1 MATIK
6 IPTPLRAYT
15 YSTPEIQVTG
25 ETVGEALHNLIT
37 QYPDLRQHLYNGSEL
52 RNFVN
57 VYVGSEDIRQRDGLD
72 TSLVLSD
79 RLRIV
84 LGIAGG

>member
-1 MATIK
+1 MTSIK

-15 YSTPEIQVTG
+15 CRKTEIQVTG
-25 ETVGEALHNLIT
+25 ETVGQALNDLIT
-37 QYPDLRQHLYNGSEL
+37 QYPDLRQHLYNGGEL

-72 TSLVLSD
+72 TSLVPND
-79 RLRIV
+79 WLRIV

>member
-1 MATIK
+1 MTSIR

-15 YSTPEIQVTG
+15 YNKTEIQVAG
-25 ETVGEALHNLIT
+25 ETVGEALDDLMT
-37 QYPDLRQHLYNGSEL
+37 QYPDLRQHLYIGNEL

-72 TSLVLSD
+72 TSLVPNE